1 MRGVRHDTGLS
12 CLSRRLVCL
21 VYLVCLVCFV
31 YLVIE
36 FIAFVEFA
44 QLPQFVELGLSRYFC
59 EAYRQEINYV
69 HVLFTNKRCPNS
81 LTWIHSSEGRWRFE
95 NKAEIKHPFKE

>member
-1 MRGVRHDTGLS
+1 LGLGMVR
-12 CLSRRLVCL
+12 
-21 VYLVCLVCFV
+21 VYLVCLVYFVCLVYLV

>member
-1 MRGVRHDTGLS
+1 MRGVRRDTGLS
-12 CLSRRLVCL
+12 GRVRLSRLSRRL
-21 VYLVCLVCFV
+21 V

-36 FIAFVEFA
+36 FIAFIEFA

-69 HVLFTNKRCPNS
+69 HVLFTNKRCSNS